1 MGVNLAPPAL
11 GGAVLIKQRCNP
23 YGREDDR
30 VRLLGGLYPERRAS
44 ALALEMGFCPR
55 PAEGVYRMVCRC
67 GHQGQAMPLCG
78 PGLIQD
84 ARGEWYPTPGHVA
97 SIQRR
102 QADLCPP
109 CAFPPVARELAE
121 AMESRQ
127 ADSYRAYQA
136 GQLRAAAL
144 LGQAVETLRERM
156 DELAARGVIHKCQLR
171 LVEVS

>member
-1 MGVNLAPPAL
+1 MTIAPAAP
-11 GGAVLIKQRCNP
+11 GGAVLLRQRCNP

-30 VRLLGGLYPERRAS
+30 IRLLGGLYPEHRAS

-55 PAEGVYRMVCRC
+55 PAEGVYRMVCDC

-78 PGLIQD
+78 PGRMQD

-102 QADLCPP
+102 QAGLCPP

-121 AMESRQ
+121 AMERRQ
-127 ADSYRAYQA
+127 ADAYRA
-136 GQLRAAAL
+136 GQLGHYRAAAQL
-144 LGQAVETLRERM
+144 AAAVEDMRAAM
-156 DELAARGVIHKCQLR
+156 DELTALGIIHKCQLR